1 MGIVWY
7 DGIWVILVCIL
18 MENIWIIYIGFV
30 VIYIKIIERI
40 INLVKLSYWK

>member
-18 MENIWIIYIGFV
+18 MENIWLVYIGFV
-30 VIYIKIIERI
+30 IIYIKNNRE
-40 INLVKLSYWK
+40 NNKFG

>member
-30 VIYIKIIERI
+30 VIFIKKNNIE
-40 INLVKLSYWK
+40 NNKVG

>member
-7 DGIWVILVCIL
+7 DGIWVILVFIL

-30 VIYIKIIERI
+30 VIFIKKNNRE
-40 INLVKLSYWK
+40 NNKVG